1 MMQLTT
7 YVENVEQLKLYQ
19 AYGIHSAIIGH
30 RELSRYRGLNSVEF
44 NHLCGQARAHNF
56 SLSLE
61 WDILMTED
69 DFETAVQTFKKLD
82 LSYFSSIRVQDPGA
96 LEYVLEHTQLP
107 VELILENGNHNL
119 LAVQSWI
126 KYIGP
131 RLKKVV
137 LGIEL
142 PHSTL
147 ATWLPQ
153 ISVDCEILVL
163 GRILLFYTPRKLLS
177 PLTVENADKNQD
189 VIEAI
194 GSSEESPHKGFP
206 LEETKHGTFM
216 FHIKDFCVLDHLQ
229 DLAQL
234 NLASFRIDMRWLDY
248 SNFKDIFML
257 LKNQN
262 NLNDAE
268 MTKLKELWPQ
278 DLMKGFYRVNKTD
291 VLFEKLKNKRLNK
304 NEDLYLGLVLENY
317 KKRGMVVQFKSSK
330 HVLSVGTKV
339 QIMTPQG
346 DEFELEIEW
355 IENSR
360 GVRLQEISGEMV
372 VLMNSRNG
380 ILSRSVIHLC

>member
-1 MMQLTT
+1 MMQIVT
-7 YVENVEQLKLYQ
+7 YVENLEQLQLYLS
-19 AYGIHSAIIGH
+19 YGITNAIVGH
-30 RELSRYRGLNSVEF
+30 KDLSRYRGLNQVEF
-44 NHLCGQARAHNF
+44 NHLCNQARAHNF

-69 DFETAVQTFKKLD
+69 DFQTALQSFKQLD

-96 LEYVLEHTQLP
+96 LEYVMQHTSLP

-126 KYIGP
+126 NYIGP

-153 ISVDCEILVL
+153 LSVDCEILVL

-177 PLTVENADKNQD
+177 PLAKEENLE

-229 DLAQL
+229 DLAL
-234 NLASFRIDMRWLDY
+234 LKLSSFRIDMRWLEFSKFD
-248 SNFKDIFML
+248 NILNLVKDQ
-257 LKNQN
+257 K
-262 NLNDAE
+262 NLNENE
-268 MTKLKELWPQ
+268 MADLKQLWPQ

-291 VLFEKLKNKRLNK
+291 VLFDKLKNKKLNK
-304 NEDLYLGLVLENY
+304 KEDRYLGLVLENY
-317 KKRGMVVQFKSSK
+317 KKRGMVVQFKNSK
-330 HVLSVGTKV
+330 HVLSVGSKV
-339 QIMTPQG
+339 SIMTPQG
-346 DEFELEIEW
+346 DDFELEIEW
-355 IENSR
+355 IENSS
-360 GVRLQEISGEMV
+360 GVRIHEISGEMV
-372 VLMNSRNG
+372 VLINSRNG
-380 ILSRSVIHLC
+380 ILSRSVIHLI

>member
-1 MMQLTT
+1 MMEITT
-7 YVENVEQLKLYQ
+7 YVENIDQLMLYQ
-19 AYGIHSAIIGH
+19 ECGIQSAIIGH
-30 RELSRYRGLNSVEF
+30 RDLSRYRGLNHVEF
-44 NHLCGQARAHNF
+44 NYLCTQAQAHNF
-56 SLSLE
+56 SLVLE

-69 DFETAVQTFKKLD
+69 DFQTALHTLQKLD
-82 LSYFSSIRVQDPGA
+82 LRYFQSIRVQDPGA
-96 LEYVLEHTQLP
+96 LEYVLEHTNLP

-126 KYIGP
+126 NYIGP

-142 PHSTL
+142 PHNTL
-147 ATWLPQ
+147 ATWLSQLTVP
-153 ISVDCEILVL
+153 CEILVL

-177 PLTVENADKNQD
+177 PLAKQEQHTE

-234 NLASFRIDMRWLDY
+234 KLKSFRIDMRWLEHE
-248 SNFKDIFML
+248 NFSSIL
-257 LKNQN
+257 QLVQAQQ
-262 NLNDAE
+262 NLNE
-268 MTKLKELWPQ
+268 VQMQQLKELWPQ

-291 VLFEKLKNKRLNK
+291 VLFEKLKNKRLHK
-304 NEDLYLGLVLENY
+304 KEDRFLGVVLENY
-317 KKRGMVVQFKSSK
+317 KKRGMVVQFKNHK
-330 HVLSVGTKV
+330 HALSVGSKV
-339 QIMTPQG
+339 AIMTPQG
-346 DEFELEIEW
+346 DEFELEVEW
-355 IENSR
+355 IENSS
-360 GVRLQEISGEMV
+360 GVRLHEISGEMV